1 VNFAHLDTMDQIV
14 WVTVPSPVCCM
25 ELVMM
30 ESMVME
36 VVLIA
41 KEELLVRN
49 ANNALLQ
56 VPTVKIARTCVKIL
70 VLRME
75 NVIRVPLEL
84 DAACH
89 VTGDILESTVK
100 LVLQS
105 G

>member
-14 WVTVPSPVCCM
+14 WVTVPSPVCYM
-25 ELVMM
+25 GLVMM

-41 KEELLVRN
+41 KEELLVHN

-75 NVIRVPLEL
+75 NVIPAPLEL